1 MTVEKLRLTSV
12 LANAIVSAVFIGLL
26 RPISITFCVLIAARE
41 EIIRTIDPLLS
52 RLNCLHNPCQTQG
65 NFMSTK
71 ADEILKKIE
80 GDKSEEEREHS
91 LQENA
96 INRSKQPLN
105 INAGTAFD
113 WEDMEAYAKE
123 LERMD
128 KDQPYKNK

>member
-1 MTVEKLRLTSV
+1 
-12 LANAIVSAVFIGLL
+12 
-26 RPISITFCVLIAARE
+26 
-41 EIIRTIDPLLS
+41 
-52 RLNCLHNPCQTQG
+52 
-65 NFMSTK
+65 MSTK

-96 INRSKQPLN
+96 INRAKQPLH

-113 WEDMEAYAKE
+113 WEDVEAYSKE

-128 KDQPYKNK
+128 EEKPYQKDKK